1 MRLCPIPIKY
11 GSYEGS
17 ERDFSRSGAKNG
29 GRARYPLP
37 CDRAQKY
44 MEKGHPAARMDYS
57 CLDVELDLTIQ
68 FEMSD
73 DGRKSKNP
81 GFRGKH

>member
-11 GSYEGS
+11 GPYEGS
-17 ERDFSRSGAKNG
+17 ERDFSRSGAKNA

-37 CDRAQKY
+37 WDRAQKY

-81 GFRGKH
+81 GSRGKH

>member
-1 MRLCPIPIKY
+1 MKARRGISPGRGQKI
-11 GSYEGS
+11 
-17 ERDFSRSGAKNG
+17 G
-29 GRARYPLP
+29 GGQGIPLP

-44 MEKGHPAARMDYS
+44 MEKGHPATRMDYS

-81 GFRGKH
+81 G

>member
-1 MRLCPIPIKY
+1 
-11 GSYEGS
+11 
-17 ERDFSRSGAKNG
+17 
-29 GRARYPLP
+29 
-37 CDRAQKY
+37 
-44 MEKGHPAARMDYS
+44 MDYS

-81 GFRGKH
+81 GLRGKD